1 MKRVIAIANRKG
13 GVGKT
18 TTALFLSQWL
28 SAAGFSTCA
37 IDADPQGSLTQC
49 ALTQPVQTTLNTA
62 LTGGSV
68 TEAIH
73 DSVMGFDIIP
83 SSPRLSATEAGLSVN
98 SLKEITDRLPH
109 DFVIIDCPPTFSNLT
124 AVALRASTEAVIP
137 CECDMFSP
145 QGLVALLTL
154 IRGVNPALRIDGI
167 LITKYKA
174 RQSQSE
180 AIKGVLETVAR
191 QAGTDVFPQPIRES
205 VAIRKCLLMRQN
217 LFKAYKREKV
227 AQDYM
232 GFCLSIQQEGFL
244 L

>member
-28 SAAGFSTCA
+28 ADAGYKTCA

-73 DSVMGFDIIP
+73 DSVMGFAIIP

-98 SLKEITDRLPH
+98 ALKEITDRLPH
-109 DFVIIDCPPTFSNLT
+109 DFIVIDCPPTFSNLT
-124 AVALRASTEAVIP
+124 AVALRASTEAIIP
-137 CECDMFSP
+137 CECDLFSP

-154 IRGVNPALRIDGI
+154 IKGVNPTLRIDGV
-167 LITKYKA
+167 LITKYKN

-180 AIKGVLETVAR
+180 AIKSVLETVAR
-191 QAGTDVFPQPIRES
+191 QAGTDIFPQPIRES

-217 LFKAYKREKV
+217 LFKDYKREKV
-227 AQDYM
+227 AQDYRAFSM
-232 GFCLSIQQEGFL
+232 SVQQEGFL